1 MLEQLAN
8 TAAISILNRMLARE
22 VWAREKLAP
31 FAGRV
36 ARFNVAPFSLTLAV
50 AEGGLFTASES
61 VEPAV
66 TIGASLAALP
76 LALDDPQAAM
86 RYISLVGDAEFAQAL
101 GYVLQNLRP
110 EPEEELSKFFGDVA
124 AQRMVGVV
132 RAAAAGW
139 RERGGRMMDN
149 AAHYFVTENP
159 MVVARVEGESFGAAV
174 TRLRDDVARLAKR
187 AERLQP
193 R

>member
-8 TAAISILNRMLARE
+8 TAAVSVLNRMLARE
-22 VWAREKLAP
+22 PWARDKLAP
-31 FAGRV
+31 FAGRA
-36 ARFNVAPFSLTLAV
+36 ARFNLAPFSLTLAV
-50 AEGGLFTASES
+50 AEGGLLAATENAEA
-61 VEPAV
+61 AV

-76 LALDDPQAAM
+76 LALDDPQAAL
-86 RYISLVGDAEFAQAL
+86 RDVSLVGDAEFAQAL

-110 EPEEELSKFFGDVA
+110 EPEEELSKFFGDAV
-124 AQRMVGVV
+124 AQRMVSLL

-139 RERGGRMMDN
+139 RERSSRMMDN
-149 AAHYFVTENP
+149 AAHYFVSENP
-159 MVVARVEGESFGAAV
+159 MVVARAEGESFSDAV